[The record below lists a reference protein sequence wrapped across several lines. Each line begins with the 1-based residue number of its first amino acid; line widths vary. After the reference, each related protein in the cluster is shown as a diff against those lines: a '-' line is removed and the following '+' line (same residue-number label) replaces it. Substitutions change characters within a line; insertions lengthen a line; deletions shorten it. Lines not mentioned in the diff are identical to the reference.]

1 MGSAIVTV
9 EVSIVQRME
18 HVKYNWK
25 LGCTKIY
32 GEQKVL
38 CVEAGGNR
46 NDGGNI
52 LTGFVWAGVTGCNVT
67 VVQPSVFSNRS
78 MLVVKTK
85 HFLAFYKQSY
95 KYKFIYIKGL

>member
-1 MGSAIVTV
+1 MGSAIVAA

-32 GEQKVL
+32 GQRKVS

-52 LTGFVWAGVTGCNVT
+52 LTGFVWAGVIGCNVT
-67 VVQPSVFSNRS
+67 VVQPSVFCNRH
-78 MLVVKTK
+78 MLVV
-85 HFLAFYKQSY
+85 
-95 KYKFIYIKGL
+95 